1 MFGPTSGKL
10 LGFIVSQQGIEVD
23 PSKIKAI
30 VDMPAPKTQKEAR
43 VSSFHRYPGMP
54 DLGWGE
60 LRLFLYIEAR
70 ARGRKRLL
78 TRTWLELT
86 PLLAGL
92 AGIRISH

>member
-1 MFGPTSGKL
+1 VFGPTSGKL

-54 DLGWGE
+54 DLGWG
-60 LRLFLYIEAR
+60 RAKTFSLY
-70 ARGRKRLL
+70 RGTGERRKR
-78 TRTWLELT
+78 TSYTD
-86 PLLAGL
+86 LA
-92 AGIRISH
+92 